1 MTYTYYIYRERNT
14 LFYQEEKETG
24 VLISL
29 SFIFF
34 LAFWRGFQSDL
45 VNFLLL
51 VSVNTVCLLS
61 SSDSQ

>member
-29 SFIFF
+29 SLFFF
-34 LAFWRGFQSDL
+34 LLFGVGFSPA
-45 VNFLLL
+45 
-51 VSVNTVCLLS
+51 LS
-61 SSDSQ
+61 IS